1 MQRYCQF
8 ESPLGLITIQANEQ
22 GILGLWFAETH
33 PEPLASLGEC
43 DADFPLLQT
52 AADQVM
58 GYFAGKRTTFTLPIA
73 AQGTPFQ
80 QRVWQ
85 ALQTIPYGESWSY
98 QDLANAIDN
107 PKATRAVGLANSKN
121 PISIIVPCHR
131 VIGKNGKL
139 TGYSGGLERKQ
150 ALLKLEG
157 ITIG

>member
-1 MQRYCQF
+1 MNRYHQCS
-8 ESPLGLITIQANEQ
+8 SPLGLITIQVNDD
-22 GILGLWFAETH
+22 GVLGVWFEGTA
-33 PEPLASLGEC
+33 PEPLTSLGESC
-43 DADFPLLQT
+43 PHDPLLVEVSEQLKE
-52 AADQVM
+52 
-58 GYFAGKRTTFTLPIA
+58 YFAGERTTFSLPIA
-73 AQGTPFQ
+73 SQGTLFQ
-80 QRVWQ
+80 QKVWA
-85 ALQTIPYGESWSY
+85 ALQTIPYGEFWSY